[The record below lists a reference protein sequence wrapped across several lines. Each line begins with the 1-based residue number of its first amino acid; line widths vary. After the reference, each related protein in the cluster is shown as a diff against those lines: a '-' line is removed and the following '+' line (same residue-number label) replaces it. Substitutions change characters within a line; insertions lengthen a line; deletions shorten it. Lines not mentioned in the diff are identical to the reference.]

1 MPSRQYAY
9 QYETSPRKIKPDY
22 SKPKRNA
29 PQYNKTK
36 TKIKPKTKSKA
47 KPKTKIKQSTKEELK
62 STSKKQDELKSQN
75 ILIAKTK
82 VAVFFKSALLFLIVF
97 FMIFMNTRLSES
109 IAQIQDLKA
118 KITDMQKE
126 NDQLEINIQ
135 NNINLNNIEQA
146 AKELLGMQKL
156 SSRQTFYISLPKKDY
171 VEPRTEKVIIEEE
184 EPSVIEKIVEKIK
197 NIF

>member
-1 MPSRQYAY
+1 MPGRQYSY

-29 PQYNKTK
+29 PQYNKPK
-36 TKIKPKTKSKA
+36 TNQKPKVKPKA
-47 KPKTKIKQSTKEELK
+47 KQPEKNVVKNTN
-62 STSKKQDELKSQN
+62 KKQEDLKAKN

-82 VAVFFKSALLFLIVF
+82 VSVFFKCALLFLIVF

-109 IAQIQDLKA
+109 ISQIQKLKAQITE
-118 KITDMQKE
+118 IQKE

-156 SSRQTFYISLPKKDY
+156 SSKQTFYISLPKKDY

-184 EPSVIEKIVEKIK
+184 KPSAIDNLIEKIK

>member
-1 MPSRQYAY
+1 MPNRQYSY

-22 SKPKRNA
+22 NKPKKNA
-29 PQYNKTK
+29 PQYNKSKTK
-36 TKIKPKTKSKA
+36 TKPKSKQNVKPKIKKPDEKA
-47 KPKTKIKQSTKEELK
+47 IKNTV
-62 STSKKQDELKSQN
+62 KKQDNQTAKNVQIE
-75 ILIAKTK
+75 KTK
-82 VAVFFKSALLFLIVF
+82 VAVFFKSALLFGIVF

-109 IAQIQDLKA
+109 ITQIQNLKAQITE
-118 KITDMQKE
+118 IQKE

-156 SSRQTFYISLPKKDY
+156 SSKQTFYINLPKKDY
-171 VEPRTEKVIIEEE
+171 VEPKTEKVIIEEE
-184 EPSVIEKIVEKIK
+184 NTSVLENIIEKVK

>member
-1 MPSRQYAY
+1 MAGRQYSY

-22 SKPKRNA
+22 SKPKRNTS
-29 PQYNKTK
+29 QSNKTK
-36 TKIKPKTKSKA
+36 VKTNA
-47 KPKTKIKQSTKEELK
+47 KPKVNKPEKKVIKNRV
-62 STSKKQDELKSQN
+62 KKQEDVQAKKV
-75 ILIAKTK
+75 LIAKTK
-82 VAVFFKSALLFLIVF
+82 VTVFFKCALLFLIVF

-109 IAQIQDLKA
+109 ISQIQKLKAQITE
-118 KITDMQKE
+118 IQKE

-156 SSRQTFYISLPKKDY
+156 SSKQTFYISLPKKDY
-171 VEPRTEKVIIEEE
+171 VEPRTEKIIFEEE
-184 EPSVIEKIVEKIK
+184 SSNTLDSIIEKIK